1 MTSTIES
8 YAIDELTTRAL
19 CDHFG
24 LLHPPF
30 QKCIRPEYIFPASQF
45 GNACAR
51 LQQLLATREI
61 GVVVGE
67 SGTGKSTLLNLLL
80 TQVSVSRYR
89 IIDLA
94 TPQSKPRE
102 LYRAIATALGANP
115 SWFGADSLK
124 IIDLLTHSYLESN
137 RPNLLVID
145 EAQLLSPAGLN
156 ELRLLSNVQVKYEP
170 LVSVILF
177 GQPQLAATLK
187 LPAMTPLV
195 QRIAVWVTLDG
206 LSPQETCAYID
217 HQLKTAG
224 AQDPEKIFPAAVKHA
239 IHRRAHGVP
248 RQINRIAWESLNQAC
263 LDGAHTIGEDLLQEV
278 LKTLA
283 PHLT

>member
-1 MTSTIES
+1 MTNAS
-8 YAIDELTTRAL
+8 YAIDELTTKTL
-19 CDHFG
+19 CEHFG
-24 LLHPPF
+24 LVRLPF
-30 QKCIRPEYIFPASQF
+30 PKCIHPEHAFPAGQF
-45 GNACAR
+45 AAALGR

-67 SGTGKSTLLNLLL
+67 AGTGKSTLLSLFL

-115 SWFGADSLK
+115 SWFGADALK
-124 IIDLLTHSYLESN
+124 INDLLIHSYLESN

-145 EAQLLSPAGLN
+145 ESHLLSPAALN
-156 ELRLLSNVQVKYEP
+156 ELRLLSNIQEKHEP
-170 LVSVILF
+170 LVSLVLF

-195 QRIAVWVTLDG
+195 QRIAVWVTMGG
-206 LSPQETCAYID
+206 LSATETCEYID
-217 HQLKTAG
+217 WQLKTAG
-224 AQDPEKIFPAAVKHA
+224 AKDPEKIFPAGVKNA
-239 IHRRAHGVP
+239 IHRRAHGIARP
-248 RQINRIAWESLNQAC
+248 INRIAWECLNQAC
-263 LDGAHTIGEDLLQEV
+263 LDGAHMVTEELLQEV
-278 LKTLA
+278 CKTLE

>member
-1 MTSTIES
+1 MAIEG
-8 YAIDELTTRAL
+8 YCIDDLTTRKL
-19 CDHFG
+19 CEHFG
-24 LLHPPF
+24 LARLPF
-30 QKCIRPEYIFPASQF
+30 PKLISPEDAFPAGQF
-45 GNACAR
+45 ASALAR

-67 SGTGKSTLLNLLL
+67 AGTGKSTLLSLFL

-94 TPQSKPRE
+94 TPQARPRD

-115 SWFGADSLK
+115 SWFGADALK
-124 IIDLLTHSYLESN
+124 IIDLLTHSYLESH

-145 EAQLLSPAGLN
+145 ESHLLLPAALN
-156 ELRLLSNVQVKYEP
+156 ELRLLSNVQERHEP
-170 LVSVILF
+170 LVCLVLF

-195 QRIAVWVTLDG
+195 QRIAVWVTLG
-206 LSPQETCAYID
+206 GMSAEETGEYID
-217 HQLKTAG
+217 WQLKRAG
-224 AQDPEKIFPAAVKHA
+224 ADNPEKIFPAGVKNG
-239 IHRRAHGVP
+239 IHRRAHGIARLVG
-248 RQINRIAWESLNQAC
+248 RIAWECLNQAC
-263 LDGAHTIGEDLLQEV
+263 LDGAHMITEELLQDV
-278 LKTLA
+278 CKTLE